1 MIVTL
6 TPNPSVDRTL
16 QVQRLF
22 FNEILRTKK
31 VRLDWGGKGFN
42 VSRALRLLDEES
54 LALAWVGGGAGKML
68 EDGLNRLGIRTD
80 FVWVEEETRTNTI
93 AQEDSEEWLIRLNEP
108 GPHIPEDAIQT
119 LIEKT
124 TKYANPGDIWVASG
138 SLPQD
143 VSDGFYADL
152 FRMLQSRGVKTFFDS
167 NGEALRLGI
176 KEKPFLISP
185 PLSEVEAILGFPIKN
200 VEDAKKAALAFL
212 RQGVE
217 HVAILFEVGK
227 LVFASQNEMVTVS
240 PLKVPNRN
248 ITGEGDALMAGLVYG
263 FAHQHTLKEIASW
276 AIAFRAAWV
285 SSEDY
290 DAIDKN
296 GIIELYQR
304 TEALSINMF

>member
-1 MIVTL
+1 MIITL

-16 QVQRLF
+16 QVSRLF

-42 VSRALRLLDEES
+42 VSRALRLVNEES
-54 LALAWVGGGAGKML
+54 LALAWVGGGTGKML

-93 AQEDSEEWLIRLNEP
+93 AREDSEEWFIRLNEP
-108 GPHIPEDAIQT
+108 GPHIPDEAIQM

-124 TKYANPGDIWVASG
+124 ERYANPEDIWVASG

-143 VSDGFYADL
+143 VPVGFYADL
-152 FRMLQSRGVKTFFDS
+152 FRMLQNRGVKTFFDA

-176 KEKPFLISP
+176 KEKPFLINPSP
-185 PLSEVEAILGFPIKN
+185 IEAEALLGFTVNN
-200 VEDAKKAALAFL
+200 VEDAKKAALTFL

-217 HVAILFEVGK
+217 HVAIRFEVGK
-227 LVFASQNEMVTVS
+227 LVLASQKEMVIGS
-240 PLKVPNRN
+240 PLKVPTRN
-248 ITGEGDALMAGLVYG
+248 ITAEGDALMAGLVYG
-263 FAHQHTLKEIASW
+263 FAHHHNLREIACW
-276 AIAFRAAWV
+276 AVAFRAAWV

-290 DAIDKN
+290 DAIDKDA
-296 GIIELYQR
+296 IADLYAR
-304 TEALSINMF
+304 AEATSISML